1 MFKKLFVVGSVGLA
15 FSLTVAG
22 AIQAADFGDIQ
33 GYWAQPYVSTLA
45 DRQVIGG
52 FPDGSFRPSAPITR
66 AQFAAIAAKA
76 LNLGAGSGGGGG
88 SFNDVPSSYWAARA
102 ISAVSGSGLV
112 TGFPDGSFRPEEK
125 ITRAQALV
133 ILSKSLRENPA
144 NTNALGK
151 YEDAQAV
158 PDWARD
164 SVSKAANAGI
174 IVNFP
179 NTGEI
184 EPNRLATRG
193 EVAALMYQTLSDLGQ
208 QDLPPLSI
216 GMIGSS
222 NASGVSGR
230 VLAID
235 NISLS
240 PSSSSLRAGDEL
252 IVRVTGTPGA
262 QASFTLQ
269 GLDQTIPM
277 REVDP
282 GVYEGS
288 YTVRREDRQPNTRIS
303 ATLNRANAK
312 PVSRIA
318 DRRVSL
324 NTGTVTGTTGRGGDF
339 NGDNRPDILF
349 RNPTTKATLAWFMNG
364 ARKTGQ
370 ASVGPPTASNWQVG
384 GTGDFNGDG
393 RTDILWRDAAAGKNV
408 VWLMNGTDVA
418 STADIP
424 AQSGRSWKIGGAG
437 DFNGDGNP
445 DIVWR
450 NEENGRNQLWLMDG
464 TRRIGNVPI
473 RETSDL
479 KWKIGGTGDLNGDSN
494 TDIVWRNT
502 ATGDNVVWLMKGPE
516 FSSSVALSAVSSQD
530 WQIGSVADY
539 NNDGKADIVW
549 RNGKTGTNSLWLMNG
564 AQRVSDV
571 ALTSVA
577 DTKWSVVGPR

>member
-1 MFKKLFVVGSVGLA
+1 MLRKLFVVGSVGLA

-76 LNLGAGSGGGGG
+76 LNLNAGSGGGGE
-88 SFNDVPSSYWAARA
+88 SFTDVPSKYWAAQA
-102 ISAVSGSGLV
+102 INAVSGSGLV

-216 GMIGSS
+216 GMIGS

-230 VLAID
+230 ALAID

-252 IVRVTGTPGA
+252 IVRVTGTPGS
-262 QASFTLQ
+262 QASFILQ

-303 ATLNRANAK
+303 VTFNRANAK

-318 DRRVSL
+318 DRRVSI
-324 NTGTVTGTTGRGGDF
+324 NTGAVTGSTGRGGDF
-339 NGDNRPDILF
+339 NGDNRPDLLF

-370 ASVGPPTASNWQVG
+370 APVGPPTAGNWQVG
-384 GTGDFNGDG
+384 GTGDFNSDG
-393 RTDILWRDAAAGKNV
+393 RTDIVWRDAAAGRNV
-408 VWLMNGTDVA
+408 VWLMDGANVV
-418 STADIP
+418 STADVP
-424 AQSGRSWKIGGAG
+424 SQSGSSWQIGGVG
-437 DFNGDGNP
+437 DFNGDDDP
-445 DIVWR
+445 DILWR
-450 NEENGRNQLWLMDG
+450 NKDNGRNQLWLMEG
-464 TRRIGNVPI
+464 TRRTSSVPV
-473 RETSDL
+473 RETP
-479 KWKIGGTGDLNGDSN
+479 DLNWRMGGAGDFNSDGN
-494 TDIVWRNT
+494 PDILWRNT
-502 ATGDNVVWLMKGPE
+502 ATGKNVAWLMKGTE
-516 FSSSVALSAVSSQD
+516 FSSSVSLPAYSNQE

-539 NNDGKADIVW
+539 NGDGKVDIVW
-549 RNGKTGTNSLWLMNG
+549 RNGKTGANSLWLMNG
-564 AQRVSDV
+564 IKRTSEV
-571 ALTSVA
+571 AITSVT
-577 DTKWSVVGPR
+577 DTKWSIVGPR